1 MTDEA
6 FVFNQTVRER
16 KVTGY
21 GAYHKK
27 RRGGRTIRFPS
38 DNLSRREKQQMNGEV
53 VSFDPRKFYTAEEFS
68 MLPPE
73 HKATLINGYI
83 DKYDVGLSNISKI
96 VFEKSKCWLYKELER
111 ENVLPMLEG
120 MTRRRHKA
128 GSKLKLKADCEAYRG
143 SEQKVKEQAPPA
155 AKEAPQTADANNIAV
170 LLSMLAGTGAKI
182 TIELTL

>member
-16 KVTGY
+16 KAIGY

-27 RRGGRTIRFPS
+27 RKGGRTIRFPS
-38 DNLSRREKQQMNGEV
+38 DNLSRRERQQMNGEV

-83 DKYDVGLSNISKI
+83 SRYDVGLSNISEI
-96 VFEKSKCWLYKELER
+96 VFGKSKTWLY
-111 ENVLPMLEG
+111 NVLNKSGILPMIHIRTG
-120 MTRRRHKA
+120 SCTKKA
-128 GSKLKLKADCEAYRG
+128 KLALKADCEAYRG
-143 SEQKVKEQAPPA
+143 GRTASERASTARRERSA
-155 AKEAPQTADANNIAV
+155 ADGGCKQYRRTAVN
-170 LLSMLAGTGAKI
+170 AGGNRRKDHD
-182 TIELTL
+182 